1 MANHQDEV
9 TASFTKQAPRFSSLL
24 LTLSNQQHIQWI
36 VDRLRLNQEMRVLDV
51 ACGTGIISR
60 ALAPFVQSVTGIDVT
75 SAMLTEARL
84 IAEREGLR
92 NLEFRGC
99 PAENIAFP
107 SQTFDLCITRFSL
120 HHFEVPIIQVR
131 EMARVTKPGGS
142 VVVIDLVSPSDPVLA
157 GLYNNYERLR
167 DPSHTVALSGQQ
179 LEDLVLAVGIT
190 IQQLEKIQVSVNVE
204 RWLDLTAT
212 PLATRE
218 RIVADLE
225 GELAGRSPVTGL
237 CPSRDANGT
246 LGFRQEWVLVVG
258 TKA

>member
-1 MANHQDEV
+1 
-9 TASFTKQAPRFSSLL
+9 
-24 LTLSNQQHIQWI
+24 
-36 VDRLRLNQEMRVLDV
+36 MRVLDV
-51 ACGTGIISR
+51 ACGTGIVSR
-60 ALAPFVQSVTGIDVT
+60 ALAPFVESITGIDVT
-75 SAMLTEARL
+75 SAMLTQARL

-92 NLEFRGC
+92 NLEFREC

-142 VVVIDLVSPSDPVLA
+142 VVVIDLVSPSNPVLA

-167 DPSHTVALSGQQ
+167 DPSHTAALSDKQ
-179 LEDLVLAVGIT
+179 LEELVLAAGIT

-218 RIVADLE
+218 RIIADLE
-225 GELAGRSPVTGL
+225 GELAGRSAATGL
-237 CPSRDANGT
+237 SPSRDANGDLT
-246 LGFRQEWVLVVG
+246 FGQEWVLIVG
-258 TKA
+258 IRA